1 MERRLT
7 RDTRNAVL
15 GGVAAGF
22 ARYFDVDP
30 VLARIV
36 FVALT
41 ALSGAGVVAYAVGW
55 IVMPRDDRGSEGAP
69 PHAAAPGASTVDRIV
84 DQVREAGDRLAD
96 ELHRI
101 PRDGGRGRAI
111 AGGVLIVL
119 GGLFLLDRLAW
130 LRWPSWARLANLWPL
145 ILIAAGASL
154 ILEGARGRRRKGP

>member
-36 FVALT
+36 FIALT
-41 ALSGAGVVAYAVGW
+41 ALSGAGVVAYAVSW
-55 IVMPRDDRGSEGAP
+55 IVMPRDDRPGETQTP
-69 PHAAAPGASTVDRIV
+69 APGASTVDRIV
-84 DQVREAGDRLAD
+84 DQVRGAGERVAEEFQRL
-96 ELHRI
+96 
-101 PRDGGRGRAI
+101 PRHGGRSRAV
-111 AGGVLIVL
+111 AGTVLIVL
-119 GGLFLLDRLAW
+119 GGLFLLDRMAW
-130 LRWPSWARLANLWPL
+130 LRWPQWARLANLWPL

-154 ILEGARGRRRKGP
+154 ILEGARGRRRKEP

>member
-36 FVALT
+36 FIALT
-41 ALSGAGVVAYAVGW
+41 ALSGAGVVAYAVSW
-55 IVMPRDDRGSEGAP
+55 IVMPRDDRAGESAAQTPGA
-69 PHAAAPGASTVDRIV
+69 GASTVDRIV
-84 DQVREAGDRLAD
+84 DQVRGAGERVAEEFQRL
-96 ELHRI
+96 
-101 PRDGGRGRAI
+101 PRRGGRSRAL
-111 AGGVLIVL
+111 AGTILIVL
-119 GGLFLLDRLAW
+119 GGLFLLDRMAW
-130 LRWPSWARLANLWPL
+130 LRWPQWARLANLWPL

-154 ILEGARGRRRKGP
+154 ILEGARGRRRKEP